1 MDGQHQQK
9 QKHKH
14 RIRYII
20 SFTQGISITLFLLAA
35 AIVIYLTVL
44 YRARV
49 VPPTNYAIVFDAGSS
64 HTEMFVYHW
73 PADKSEGAG
82 TTSSVSEY
90 FVCSLV
96 AVNIRDSTKF
106 NETKAIK
113 AISDFEQH
121 LDLLPS
127 FFEPCLKKAVEKIP
141 SDRHKYSPIF
151 LGATAGMRLA
161 RLRNIKQAN
170 QVLETIRETFS
181 NYPFQFVVA
190 RQVRILTGM
199 EEAIDG
205 WITTNILLEKF
216 KHRHEKRK
224 KSGQTISPTELD
236 QDMAGVLDLG
246 GASTQVT
253 FTYAEEHASQPI
265 PLEFTTSITLFD
277 RVYKPYAHSYLCWG
291 KNEATKRHRARL
303 VNDLLNSN
311 IESSDLSTTLFVPD
325 PCLVTGAN
333 DTLKI
338 NKLFTSTCTNNE
350 KLQFANYNTSISSFT
365 FVGAGNAS
373 QCNQSLSRLFD
384 SKRNNREMNCS
395 YKKDYC
401 AFDFTFQPVIPE
413 NIKFIGL
420 SGYYYVFDNLAH
432 GIPTINKSTGYKL
445 ADFHREELERRR
457 KTVCDIDYITLC
469 KQESI
474 LPGNEQ
480 HKRALCFD
488 AWYVW
493 LWLTKGIGFKEVD
506 LERISVVNKFTS
518 GKAGWTLGYMINQ
531 TNYIPAEFR
540 EKSMGKTG
548 FISWITVS
556 SVIALITFIFL
567 ILTCQACIRHACH
580 KQAHRARTINND
592 GYTQPHEQSLA

>member
-1 MDGQHQQK
+1 MDGQRQQK

-14 RIRYII
+14 RTRYII
-20 SFTQGISITLFLLAA
+20 SFTQGVSTILFLLAV

-44 YRARV
+44 YGARV

-82 TTSSVSEY
+82 TTSSVNEY

-96 AVNIRDSTKF
+96 AVNINDSTKF

-121 LDLLPS
+121 LHLLPG

-141 SDRHKYSPIF
+141 SNRHKYSPIF

-161 RLRNIKQAN
+161 RLHNVEQAN
-170 QVLETIRETFS
+170 QILEAIRETFS

-216 KHRHEKRK
+216 KHRHENRK
-224 KSGQTISPTELD
+224 KSRQIISPAELD
-236 QDMAGVLDLG
+236 QDMTGVLDLG

-253 FTYAEEHASQPI
+253 FTYVEERGSQPI
-265 PLEFTTSITLFD
+265 PLEFTTNITLFD
-277 RVYKPYAHSYLCWG
+277 TVYKPYAHSYLCWG
-291 KNEATKRHRARL
+291 KNEATKRYRARL
-303 VNDLLNSN
+303 VLDLLNNIIKSSN
-311 IESSDLSTTLFVPD
+311 LSTTLFVPD
-325 PCLVTGAN
+325 PCLVRGAN
-333 DTLKI
+333 DTWKV

-350 KLQFANYNTSISSFT
+350 KLKFANYNTSISSFT

-373 QCNQSLSRLFD
+373 RCNQSLSRLFN
-384 SKRNNREMNCS
+384 SKRSNRSINCLH
-395 YKKDYC
+395 KKDYC
-401 AFDFTFQPVIPE
+401 TFDLTFQPVIPE

-432 GIPTINKSTGYKL
+432 GVPTINKSNGYKL

-457 KTVCDIDYITLC
+457 KAVCDIDYEKLRI
-469 KQESI
+469 QESI
-474 LPGNEQ
+474 TSGNEPY
-480 HKRALCFD
+480 KRALCFD

-493 LWLTKGIGFKEVD
+493 LLLTKGIGFKEAELKRV
-506 LERISVVNKFTS
+506 SVVNKFTS
-518 GKAGWTLGYMINQ
+518 GKVGWTLGYMINQ

-540 EKSMGKTG
+540 EKSMGKSG

-556 SVIALITFIFL
+556 SMIALTTFIFL
-567 ILTCQACIRHACH
+567 ILTCQACIRRACH
-580 KQAHRARTINND
+580 KQAHHARTMNND